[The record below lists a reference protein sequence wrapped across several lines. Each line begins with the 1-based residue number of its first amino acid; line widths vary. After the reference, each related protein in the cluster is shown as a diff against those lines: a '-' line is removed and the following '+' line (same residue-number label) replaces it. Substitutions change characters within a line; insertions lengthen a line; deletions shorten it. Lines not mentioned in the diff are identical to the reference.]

1 MNGRTLAALA
11 GQERT
16 LIIRRPF
23 VDWLGDIPT
32 ALLLDQ
38 MLYWQDREGI
48 GAEWSM
54 TDEAMADHLCIS
66 EYALAKA
73 RAVLVDG
80 GMLQVAR
87 KGMPRRM
94 VYVLDMDAVE
104 VGFAAHVN
112 RDRAT
117 SDANPDHMCRE
128 IAPPSIYKG
137 SRKVKDIAPHVTAQ
151 PSPSASVPAAK
162 STKAPTVRAPRPMF
176 DAFMAAFPKAPAS
189 LAGRF
194 DAACSQAGLTLDRW
208 HAFMADRK
216 VRESYTDGFLTR
228 NNAGDRFH
236 AWAKTSA
243 ARRDPT
249 REAGD
254 NGASLKARNDAYL
267 KAQGWA

>member
-16 LIIRRPF
+16 LVIRKPF
-23 VDWLGDIPT
+23 VEWLGDIPT

-38 MLYWQDREGI
+38 MLFWQDREGER
-48 GAEWSM
+48 AEWSM
-54 TDEAMADHLCIS
+54 TDDAMADHLCIS

-73 RAVLVDG
+73 RAILVDG
-80 GMLQVAR
+80 GMLLVAR

-94 VYVLDMDAVE
+94 VYVLDLDAVE
-104 VGFAAHVN
+104 AGFSAHVN
-112 RDRAT
+112 RNRAT
-117 SDANPDHMCRE
+117 SDAESGHMCRE
-128 IAPPSIYKG
+128 IAAPSIYEG
-137 SRKVKDIAPHVTAQ
+137 REGVKDIAPHVTAR
-151 PSPSASVPAAK
+151 PSPSAPKPSSKP
-162 STKAPTVRAPRPMF
+162 PTVRAPRPMF

-254 NGASLKARNDAYL
+254 NGASLAARNEAFL
-267 KAQGWA
+267 KAKGWA